1 MQATPIGQII
11 RIARIGIWT
20 TMYQMSKALGLK
32 PSEIFAIEVGRVPMP
47 PDFLEKVADF
57 LSETH
62 EQSIKQKLKTAVDE
76 ASSDDEEK
84 LLAWQM
90 THD

>member
-1 MQATPIGQII
+1 MKATAIGQII
-11 RIARIGIWT
+11 RIARIGTGT
-20 TMYQMSKALGLK
+20 TMYQMSKALDMN
-32 PSEIFAIEVGRVPMP
+32 PSEIFAIEVGRAPMP

-57 LSETH
+57 LSKTH

-76 ASSDDEEK
+76 AFSDDKEK